1 MRTLSLAL
9 LGALALAGAARAE
22 EPSPMV
28 DWLVPA
34 VPRSQPQTDEEKK
47 LGQTQGRAL
56 PSPEL
61 LQPMLDP
68 ALPVY
73 KPRAG
78 EKLTGHYVMASSD
91 VLPGL
96 VKAWIAA
103 FNKYQ
108 PKVVIELPPP
118 YAGSIGAKE
127 LVNQKIDAAFVSR
140 ELRPDDITDFQ
151 AKFGYAPLS
160 VPVSGGTY
168 RHYGFLDAVGFVVNK
183 DNPLQAISFEQLDAL
198 LSTTHL
204 RGGTAITT
212 WGQLGLG
219 GEWADKPVHVYAIKP
234 WNGFEEFIR
243 QKVLSAGGKRGEWRT
258 DLSFSETV
266 FPVAKSVADDRYAI
280 GYSGLAYLD
289 AGVKTL
295 PLIDGAGAAPVAPS
309 YENVAAARYPLS
321 RLVYLNVNKK
331 PGQPLPPAL
340 EEFLRFILSREG
352 QQLIRDQ
359 AVFLPLRADQAEA
372 AGALLRP

>member
-1 MRTLSLAL
+1 MRMLSLVL
-9 LGALALAGAARAE
+9 LGALAVAGAAGAD

-34 VPRSQPQTDEEKK
+34 VASSQPQTDEEKE
-47 LGQTQGRAL
+47 LGKSRGRAL
-56 PSPEL
+56 PVPEL

-68 ALPVY
+68 ALPAY
-73 KPRAG
+73 EPRG
-78 EKLTGHYVMASSD
+78 QKLTGHYVMASSD

-127 LVNQKIDAAFVSR
+127 LVGQKIDAAFVSR
-140 ELRPDDITDFQ
+140 ELRPDDIRDFQ

-168 RHYGFLDAVGFVVNK
+168 RHYGFLDAVGFIVNK

-198 LSTTHL
+198 LSSTRY
-204 RGGTAITT
+204 RGGAAIAT

-219 GEWADKPVHVYAIKP
+219 GDWADKPVHVYAIKP

-243 QKVLSAGGKRGEWRT
+243 QKVLSVEGKRGEWRT

-266 FPVAKSVADDRYAI
+266 FPMAKSVADDRYGI
-280 GYSGLAYLD
+280 GYTGLAYID

-295 PLIDGAGAAPVAPS
+295 PLIDGPGAPPVAPS

-321 RLVYLNVNKK
+321 RLIYFNVNKK
-331 PGQPLPPAL
+331 PGQALPPAL
-340 EEFLRFILSREG
+340 EEFLRFVLSREG

-359 AVFLPLRADQAEA
+359 AVFLPLRAEQAEA
-372 AGALLRP
+372 ARALLRP